1 VDIKVGNTP
10 AIGDP
15 RQQRPGESE
24 TVEAR
29 LLAVRAPRRHPGHP
43 PRQGVERRGSNEPRD
58 PLSGRVLVLMI
69 PDRSRLPEGLE
80 SGQYR
85 VFLRF
90 ARR

>member
-1 VDIKVGNTP
+1 
-10 AIGDP
+10 
-15 RQQRPGESE
+15 
-24 TVEAR
+24 
-29 LLAVRAPRRHPGHP
+29 
-43 PRQGVERRGSNEPRD
+43 
-58 PLSGRVLVLMI
+58 VLVLMI